1 MSRLLPKRET
11 ARLFVFD
18 PDNRLLL
25 IRYRTTPPVA
35 PPYSHVKS
43 VWLTPGG
50 GLDPGETAREAAA
63 RELMEETGLA
73 DAIGPEVAFRS
84 EDVTFFRK
92 KVCVVERYF
101 VVRTENSYVNTQFL
115 ADTEDDDVEEV
126 GWWSMAELRA
136 LKDHIEPPSLLAL
149 AQRLARGE
157 IPAEPVNLGRDAA
170 PPPPRRG

>member
-1 MSRLLPKRET
+1 MSRDLPKRAT

-35 PPYSHVKS
+35 PPHSHVRS

-73 DAIGPEVAFRS
+73 DAIGPEVAFRE
-84 EDVTFFRK
+84 EDVTFFQK

-101 VVRTENSYVNTQFL
+101 VVRTKSSHVNTEFL
-115 ADTEDDDVEEV
+115 ADTDDDDVEDV
-126 GWWSMAELRA
+126 VWWSMTELST
-136 LKDHIEPPSLLAL
+136 LTGHIEPPSLVAL
-149 AQRLARGE
+149 AERLARGD
-157 IPAEPVNLGRDAA
+157 IPDEPINLGQDAA
-170 PPPPRRG
+170 PPPLPRG